1 MAILNLSNYTKCQF
15 KSVLSMEDERNRCME
30 QRFSLYIRYIY
41 ILWWYNDDVNDV
53 YVWCDIIEEILFWKT
68 TKPLV
73 FCDCQPFKTLHC
85 KAVLALILGD
95 FTTLAAVA
103 LRQGESKESAD
114 IYYTLL
120 YVYIYTWYEYAYI
133 YIYVVCVG
141 YGLCRLY
148 VFHNMYIYIF
158 IYTCMVR

>member
-120 YVYIYTWYEYAYI
+120 YVYIYIHDMSTHIYTYMWCVLVMVYVDCMYSIICI
-133 YIYVVCVG
+133 YIY
-141 YGLCRLY
+141 L
-148 VFHNMYIYIF
+148 F
-158 IYTCMVR
+158 IPAW